1 MGYIGFRR
9 SLFPWLG
16 LALILAVGIAACGDD
31 NDGRATPTPIP
42 TQVPPTATP
51 TEIPTAVPT
60 EAPTATPTGTPAP
73 QSCAPVDGRCIE
85 ITPSADDTGTILAAL
100 LDAQPKDVL
109 LLKAG
114 TYHMSGQISLDGVD
128 EVTLRGEGMDETVLD
143 FGTQSTAG
151 EGVLVTNSN
160 SFTIEDLALVDGP
173 SDLIKVLNSD
183 GVVMRRV
190 RAEWTGGP
198 DPNNGSY
205 GLYPIQCSNVLI
217 EDCVVRGSSDAGVY
231 VGQSHNII
239 VRRNQV
245 FENVAGIEI
254 ENSQDADVYEN
265 NSHDNTGG
273 ILVFNLPGLPV
284 KDGRRTRV
292 FDNMIVHND
301 TTNFAPGGTVQAVPD
316 GTGMMV
322 LANDQVE
329 VFNNTFKDNGNSAI
343 TVISFNTAALLGG
356 FTSDDPELDPYSEG
370 IFIHDNTYIGGGE
383 NPDPELEPVLG
394 DIVGGPP
401 YPQIVVDG
409 DQDPDKLVDGMLPAD
424 LRICIQET
432 AATFVNL
439 DVPHAFANVSHDL
452 APYDCTLDPLSPVVI
467 PGVE

>member
-1 MGYIGFRR
+1 M
-9 SLFPWLG
+9 
-16 LALILAVGIAACGDD
+16 
-31 NDGRATPTPIP
+31 
-42 TQVPPTATP
+42 
-51 TEIPTAVPT
+51 PT

-143 FGTQSTAG
+143 FSTQSTAG

-301 TTNFAPGGTVQAVPD
+301 TTNFAPGGSCRRCRTV
-316 GTGMMV
+316 
-322 LANDQVE
+322 
-329 VFNNTFKDNGNSAI
+329 
-343 TVISFNTAALLGG
+343 
-356 FTSDDPELDPYSEG
+356 
-370 IFIHDNTYIGGGE
+370 
-383 NPDPELEPVLG
+383 
-394 DIVGGPP
+394 
-401 YPQIVVDG
+401 
-409 DQDPDKLVDGMLPAD
+409 PA
-424 LRICIQET
+424 
-432 AATFVNL
+432 
-439 DVPHAFANVSHDL
+439 
-452 APYDCTLDPLSPVVI
+452 
-467 PGVE
+467 